1 MSYQSYK
8 ESRKHVLTDDL
19 DRIVEELDIRGYAIL
34 EQVLLTS
41 LVDDLSQRLDAVWQ
55 QQCTE
60 TDLAVLRDSGEWG
73 VCRAPIAYDLSFA
86 QLVRH
91 PLTMSLLN
99 RTIGETAILHL
110 INGIIT
116 FPRQSSNQFVFHR
129 DFAKP
134 FTSDQL
140 LSLNT
145 FWLLDDFTAETGATW
160 FVPHS
165 HHLSYTPS
173 DTYLATY
180 AEQILAPRGSVVV
193 FDSRVYHRGTENI
206 SPRPRR
212 VLNLQYTRPFIK
224 QQINLAEL
232 MADRV
237 DPESPLA
244 QTLGLWSVPP
254 LSVRRFRVPPAQRTY
269 RQGQG

>member
-1 MSYQSYK
+1 MSYQSYQ
-8 ESRKHVLTDDL
+8 ESRKNILTDDL
-19 DRIVEELDIRGYAIL
+19 DRIAEELDIRGYAIV
-34 EQVLLTS
+34 EQVLPATT
-41 LVDDLSQRLDAVWQ
+41 VTELSQHLDAVWQ

-60 TDLAVLRDSGEWG
+60 TDPTVLRDSGEWG
-73 VCRAPIAYDLSFA
+73 VCRALLAYEMSFA

-110 INGIIT
+110 INGIIA
-116 FPRQSSNQFVFHR
+116 FPRQASNQLVFHR

-145 FWLLDDFTAETGATW
+145 FWLLDDFTSETGATW

-173 DTYLATY
+173 DAYLQKY
-180 AEQILAPRGSVVV
+180 AERILAPRGSVVV
-193 FDSRVYHRGTENI
+193 FDSRVYHRGAENH
-206 SPRPRR
+206 SPTPRR
-212 VLNLQYTRPFIK
+212 ALNLQYTRPFIK
-224 QQINLAEL
+224 QQINLAAL
-232 MADRV
+232 MADHI

-254 LSVRRFRVPPAQRTY
+254 PSVKRFRVPPTQRTY

>member
-1 MSYQSYK
+1 MSYQSSQ
-8 ESRKHVLTDDL
+8 ESHKNVLTDDC
-19 DRIVEELDIRGYAIL
+19 DRIAEELDIRGYAIV
-34 EQVLLTS
+34 EQVLPTP
-41 LVDDLSQRLDAVWQ
+41 LVNDLSQRLDTVWQ

-60 TDLAVLRDSGEWG
+60 ADPAVLRDSGEWG
-73 VCRAPIAYDLSFA
+73 ICRALIAYDLSFA

-110 INGIIT
+110 INGIVA

-134 FTSDQL
+134 FMSDQL

-145 FWLLDDFTAETGATW
+145 FWLLDDFTTETGATW

-173 DTYLATY
+173 DVYLDTY
-180 AEQILAPRGSVVV
+180 AEQILAPRGSVVI
-193 FDSRVYHRGTENI
+193 FDSRVYHRGTENV
-206 SPRPRR
+206 SPTPRR
-212 VLNLQYTRPFIK
+212 ALNLQYTRPFIK

-254 LSVRRFRVPPAQRTY
+254 PRVKRFRVPPAQRTY
-269 RQGQG
+269 RPGQG

>member
-1 MSYQSYK
+1 VSYQSYH
-8 ESRKHVLTDDL
+8 ESRKNVLKDDL
-19 DRIVEELDIRGYAIL
+19 DRIVEELDIRGYAIV
-34 EQVLLTS
+34 EQVLQETTVS
-41 LVDDLSQRLDAVWQ
+41 DLSRRLDGVWQ

-60 TDLAVLRDSGEWG
+60 TDPAVLRESGEWG
-73 VCRAPIAYDLSFA
+73 VCRALIAYDMSFA

-99 RTIGETAILHL
+99 RTVGETAILHL
-110 INGIIT
+110 INGVIA
-116 FPRQSSNQFVFHR
+116 FSRQPSNQLVFHR

-145 FWLLDDFTAETGATW
+145 FWLLDDFTSETGSTW

-165 HHLSYTPS
+165 HRLAYTPS
-173 DTYLATY
+173 DTYLDKY
-180 AEQILAPRGSVVV
+180 AEQILAPRGSVIV
-193 FDSRVYHRGTENI
+193 FDSRVYHRGAENF
-206 SPRPRR
+206 SPNPRR

-232 MADRV
+232 MIEHV
-237 DPESPLA
+237 DSESPLA
-244 QTLGLWSVPP
+244 QTLGLWAVPP
-254 LSVRRFRVPPAQRTY
+254 PSVKRFRVPPAQRTY

>member
-1 MSYQSYK
+1 VSYQSYH
-8 ESRKHVLTDDL
+8 ESRKNVLKDDL
-19 DRIVEELDIRGYAIL
+19 GRIVEELDIRGYATV
-34 EQVLLTS
+34 EQVLPATTVS
-41 LVDDLSQRLDAVWQ
+41 DLSRRLDGVWQ

-60 TDLAVLRDSGEWG
+60 TDPAVLRESGEWG
-73 VCRAPIAYDLSFA
+73 VCRALIAYDMSFA

-91 PLTMSLLN
+91 PLTMSLLS
-99 RTIGETAILHL
+99 RTVGETAILHL
-110 INGIIT
+110 INGIVA
-116 FPRQSSNQFVFHR
+116 FPRQPSNQLVFHR

-134 FTSDQL
+134 FVSDQL
-140 LSLNT
+140 LSLNI
-145 FWLLDDFTAETGATW
+145 FWLLDDFTSATGATW

-165 HHLSYTPS
+165 HRLSYTPS
-173 DTYLATY
+173 DTYLDKY
-180 AEQILAPRGSVVV
+180 AKQILAPRGSVIV
-193 FDSRVYHRGTENI
+193 FDSRVYHRGAENF
-206 SPRPRR
+206 SPSPRR

-232 MADRV
+232 LTGRV

-254 LSVRRFRVPPAQRTY
+254 PSVKRFRVPPAQRTY